1 MNRKLLL
8 QELIAVRFSGN
19 QADFARAIHRSPA
32 QVNQWLSGH
41 RRIGDAGA
49 RTIEMALNLEA
60 GYFDRQVSYAKAGN
74 IRALQ
79 LNEPAPQHDIDEV
92 VAMMRATD
100 DKGRAMVLGA
110 VRAVLAGH
118 TPAVKNLRS

>member
-8 QELIAVRFSGN
+8 KELITVRFSGN
-19 QADFARAIHRSPA
+19 QADFARAINRSPA

-41 RRIGDAGA
+41 RKIGDAGA
-49 RTIEMALNLEA
+49 RTIEMALNLDA
-60 GYFDRQVSYAKAGN
+60 GYFDKPVSYAKAGN
-74 IRALQ
+74 ILALQ
-79 LNEPAPQHDIDEV
+79 LNEPSSKNDIDEV

-100 DKGRAMVLGA
+100 DKGRAMALGA

-118 TPAVKNLRS
+118 TPVAKNQRS